1 MKEYSP
7 DFSIDI
13 EKVIASKSRRV
24 AKWLPGFMLSYMKRL
39 IHQQEINEILYANRG
54 VEGCEFVKNVLQNMN
69 VSYCATFV
77 NEHALREEGRYIF
90 VSNHPLGGLDGL
102 VLIAL
107 LGSKF
112 KEIKFV
118 VNDFLMHIKPLEKLF
133 VPVNKVR
140 SMGKEYL
147 DPFHEAYSSNT
158 QILYFPAG
166 LCSRRVGDRIADVEW
181 KRSFIKHAIR
191 YDREVVPIYFGGR
204 NSDFFYRLANIRK
217 RLGIKFNIEMCFL
230 PDEMFRQAGT
240 THQVVVGEPIAIEK
254 GLNGAQAGQ
263 MADYIR
269 EKAYSLRQYLK

>member
-1 MKEYSP
+1 MKEYLP

-24 AKWLPGFMLSYMKRL
+24 ARYLPGFMLSYIKRL
-39 IHQQEINEILYANRG
+39 VHQREINEILSVNRG
-54 VEGCEFVKNVLQNMN
+54 IEGCEFVKNALQYMN
-69 VSYCATFV
+69 VSYRATFV

-102 VLIAL
+102 VLMAL

-118 VNDFLMHIKPLEKLF
+118 VNDFLMYIKPLEKLF
-133 VPVNKVR
+133 VPVNKVG
-140 SMGKEYL
+140 SMGKEYV

-166 LCSRRVGDRIADVEW
+166 LCSRRRGVEITDVEW

-191 YDREVVPIYFGGR
+191 YDREVVPIYFEGR
-204 NSDFFYRLANIRK
+204 NSNFFYRIANIRK

-230 PDEMFRQAGT
+230 PDEMFRQAGS
-240 THQVVVGEPIAIEK
+240 THKVVVGEPVAIEK
-254 GLNGAQAGQ
+254 GLNGAQVGQ
-263 MADYIR
+263 MADFIR
-269 EKAYSLRQYLK
+269 ERVYSLRQYIK

>member
-1 MKEYSP
+1 MKEYLP

-24 AKWLPGFMLSYMKRL
+24 ARYLPGFMLSYIKCL
-39 IHQQEINEILYANRG
+39 VHQREINEILSVNRG
-54 VEGCEFVKNVLQNMN
+54 IEGCEFVKNALQYMN
-69 VSYCATFV
+69 VSYRATFV

-102 VLIAL
+102 VLMAL

-118 VNDFLMHIKPLEKLF
+118 VNDFLMYIKPLEKLF
-133 VPVNKVR
+133 VPVNKVG
-140 SMGKEYL
+140 SMGKEYV

-166 LCSRRVGDRIADVEW
+166 LCSRRRGGEITDVEW

-191 YDREVVPIYFGGR
+191 YDREVVPIYFEGR
-204 NSDFFYRLANIRK
+204 NSNFFYRIANIRK

-230 PDEMFRQAGT
+230 PDEMFRQAGS
-240 THQVVVGEPIAIEK
+240 THKVVVGEPVAIEK
-254 GLNGAQAGQ
+254 GLNGAQVGQ
-263 MADYIR
+263 MADFIR
-269 EKAYSLRQYLK
+269 ERVYSLRQYIK